1 MVSAKSMIHLLVDG
15 YNIIG
20 DWPHLLNISHGNGL
34 DAARH
39 LLIESLSNYSAT
51 RGFYTQLVFDAYGS
65 QAPLQQEVVTD
76 RLCVYYTEA
85 GQTADTYIE
94 KACAQ
99 LQHSYRTTR
108 QRVIVATSDRAQQLT
123 VVGYGAEWM
132 SARKLEADVRSAQ
145 HCIRQTTNRYTR
157 ARGRTLAYGLDP
169 KTREKLSRLRF
180 GS

>member
-1 MVSAKSMIHLLVDG
+1 MPGNRVSIHLLVDG

-20 DWPHLLNISHGNGL
+20 DWPHLLTASREDGL
-34 DAARH
+34 EAARH
-39 LLIESLSNYSAT
+39 HLIEAMSNYSAA
-51 RGFYTQLVFDAYGS
+51 RGFHTQLVFDAYGS
-65 QAPLQQEVVTD
+65 QLPLQQEVVTD
-76 RLCVYYTEA
+76 RLSVYYTES

-99 LQHSYRTTR
+99 LRHSCRTLR

-132 SARKLEADVRSAQ
+132 SARKLEVDVRSAQ
-145 HCIRQTTNRYTR
+145 QQTRQATTRHTS
-157 ARGRTLAYGLDP
+157 ARGSTLARGLDP

-180 GS
+180 GP